1 MSTFATRSGSAATA
15 GADEPVLSVRD
26 LNVRFPSEAGTV
38 HAVRGVSFDLY
49 PGQVLGIVGESGS
62 GKSVTSMAVMGL
74 LPDNAK
80 VDGEVVLAGE
90 SVLGLSDKQMSQHRG
105 NTISMVFQDPLSS
118 LTPVLSIG
126 HQITDAIK
134 NHNPEMSKEDREAR
148 AVELLTKV
156 GIPDPQGRMTS
167 FPHEFSGGMRQRV
180 MIAIAMANDP
190 AVIICDEPTTALDVT
205 VQAQVLELL
214 KIAHRET
221 GAAIIMITHDL
232 GVVAGLADDLLVMYA
247 GRAVETGTTEEVFAN
262 PSMPYTMGLIAA
274 VPRLDVSA
282 EHALA
287 TIPGRPP
294 NLVDRPTGCTFA
306 PRCPLAAEKCEQ
318 GEPDLVPIEL
328 GSDHTAACVRL
339 DETVHADAQEV
350 YGVKRMPRSE
360 IEELPRSEREVVLA
374 ADNLERRFVLRSR
387 MLKRHLGTVRAVDGV
402 SFDVREAE
410 CFSIV
415 GESGSGKTTTLLE
428 IMEMDPAEGVRL
440 EINGTAIEGSKK
452 RHRAPRSLRADIQ
465 MVFQDPVG
473 ALSPRQTVYEILA
486 EPMET
491 HGWKPDRVKARIL
504 ELLEIVGLQR
514 DYVNRF
520 PNAFS
525 GGQRQRLGIARALAL
540 NPKVIV
546 LDEPVSALD
555 VSIQAGVIN
564 LLQRLKS
571 ELGLSYLMVAHDL
584 SVVRHIS
591 DRVAVMYLGRFVEI
605 GDVETIFDRPRHPYT
620 QALLSAIPIPDP
632 QVEKNRTHL
641 VLEGDLPSPT
651 DVPGGCRF
659 RPRCP
664 LYQLLPE
671 DKQSA
676 CEQTE
681 PTLDPLDERDQR
693 VACHYPQDLIE
704 AVAHGPKVSG
714 RV

>member
-1 MSTFATRSGSAATA
+1 MSTFATRSGDAATRRT
-15 GADEPVLSVRD
+15 DEPVLSVRD

-38 HAVRGVSFDLY
+38 HAVRGVSFDLR

-62 GKSVTSMAVMGL
+62 GKSVTSMAIMGL

-156 GIPDPQGRMTS
+156 GIPDPEGRMTS

-247 GRAVETGTTEEVFAN
+247 GRAVEEGSTEDVFAN

-294 NLVDRPTGCTFA
+294 NLVDPPTGCTFA
-306 PRCPLAAEKCEQ
+306 PRCPLATEKCEQ
-318 GEPDLVPIEL
+318 GEPDLLPIKP
-328 GSDHTAACVRL
+328 GSDHSAACVRL

-350 YGVKRMPRSE
+350 YGVKRMPRSQ

-374 ADNLERRFVLRSR
+374 ADNLERRFELRSR

-428 IMEMDPAEGVRL
+428 IMEMNPAEGVRL
-440 EINGTAIEGSKK
+440 EINGTVIEGAKR
-452 RHRAPRSLRADIQ
+452 RHRAPRSLRADVQ

-486 EPMET
+486 EPMQT

-671 DKQSA
+671 DKQRA

-681 PTLDPLDERDQR
+681 PALDPIDERDQR
-693 VACHYPQDLIE
+693 VACHYPQDLVE
-704 AVAHGPKVSG
+704 AVAHGPRAGG
-714 RV
+714 RI